1 MAILLIYN
9 QQNGAKMLTSI
20 RKLERKIL
28 REVPSDYKRYLY
40 HEIDFGSQ
48 MIGVV
53 GARGVGKTTL
63 LLQYIKK
70 LKQKTDPYKSLY
82 FSYDYPSNI
91 GIKLIE
97 LAENF
102 YKIGGQYLIID
113 EIHKYREFSIDL
125 KAIYDFYPKL
135 KVIFTGSC
143 AISIYNAQADL
154 SRRVVL
160 YSMNGLSYREFLE
173 LKLNINLP
181 HYSIEELLQKSPQ
194 IVNELEDRFLPLEH
208 FEEYLTF
215 GYYPFY
221 FRDKNQ
227 YLRLLNAVVNQTI
240 DIDLV
245 NLGLVKQS
253 FADKLKKLLL
263 VISESNPFELNITKI
278 ATNIEVSRN
287 TLYSYLNNLDRGG
300 LLNIVASGKKGISKL
315 SKPEKLYLNNTNLF
329 YIFATESKIGTIRET
344 FFVSQVKHLHQLDI
358 PTKGDFLV
366 DSKYTFEV
374 GGEGKGFKQIKD
386 VENSYLV
393 IDTDSTEN
401 PKKIPL
407 WLFGFLY

>member
-1 MAILLIYN
+1 
-9 QQNGAKMLTSI
+9 MLTNI
-20 RKLERKIL
+20 KKLEKRIL
-28 REVPSDYKRYLY
+28 KEIPSDYRRYLY
-40 HEIDFGSQ
+40 HEIDFSSQ
-48 MIGVV
+48 MIGIV

-63 LLQYIKK
+63 LLQYIKE
-70 LKQKTDPYKSLY
+70 LKSEIDAYKSLY

-91 GIKLIE
+91 EIKLID
-97 LAENF
+97 LAEAF
-102 YKIGGQYLIID
+102 GKIGGEYLIID
-113 EIHKYREFSIDL
+113 EIHKYKNFAIDL
-125 KAIYDFYPKL
+125 KAIYDFYPRL

-160 YSMNGLSYREFLE
+160 YGMNGLSYREFLE
-173 LKLNINLP
+173 LKLDVTLP
-181 HYSIEELLQKSPQ
+181 YYSLEELVERSPQ
-194 IVNELEDRFLPLEH
+194 IVDELEDKFLPLEH
-208 FEEYLTF
+208 FEEYLTY

-245 NLGLVKQS
+245 KLGLVKQS
-253 FADKLKKLLL
+253 FTDKLKKLLM

-278 ATNIEVSRN
+278 ASNIEVSRN
-287 TLYSYLNNLDRGG
+287 TLYSYLNNLDKGG
-300 LLNIVASGKKGISKL
+300 LLNIVASSKKGISKL
-315 SKPEKLYLNNTNLF
+315 SKPEKLYLNNTNIF
-329 YIFATESKIGTIRET
+329 YTFVGESKIGTIRET
-344 FFVSQVKHLHQLDI
+344 FFVSQVKHLHQLEV
-358 PTKGDFLV
+358 PAKGDFLV
-366 DSKYTFEV
+366 EGKYTFEV

-386 VENSYLV
+386 VDNGYLV

-401 PKKIPL
+401 PHKIPL

>member
-1 MAILLIYN
+1 
-9 QQNGAKMLTSI
+9 MLTNI
-20 RKLERKIL
+20 RKLEKRIL
-28 REVPSDYKRYLY
+28 KEVPSDYRRYLY

-63 LLQYIKK
+63 LLQYIKE
-70 LKQKTDPYKSLY
+70 LKEQSDTYKSLY

-91 GIKLIE
+91 EIKLID
-97 LAENF
+97 LAEAF
-102 YKIGGQYLIID
+102 SKIGGEYLIID
-113 EIHKYREFSIDL
+113 EIHKYKEFSIDL

-135 KVIFTGSC
+135 KIIFTGSC

-160 YSMNGLSYREFLE
+160 YTMNGLSYREFLE
-173 LKLNINLP
+173 LKLELKLP
-181 HYSIEELLQKSPQ
+181 SYSMEELVQKSPK
-194 IVNELEDRFLPLEH
+194 IVNELEAKFLPLEH
-208 FEEYLTF
+208 FEEYLTY

-253 FADKLKKLLL
+253 FTDKLKKLLI
-263 VISESNPFELNITKI
+263 VISESNPFELNISKV
-278 ATNIEVSRN
+278 ASNIEVSRN
-287 TLYSYLNNLDRGG
+287 TLYSYLTNLDKGG
-300 LLNIVASGKKGISKL
+300 LLNIVASSKKGISKL
-315 SKPEKLYLNNTNLF
+315 SKPEKLYLNNTNIF
-329 YIFATESKIGTIRET
+329 YIFASESKIGTIRET
-344 FFVSQVKHLHQLDI
+344 FFVSQVKHQHMI
-358 PTKGDFLV
+358 EVPAKGDFLV
-366 DSKYTFEV
+366 DGKYTFEV
-374 GGEGKGFKQIKD
+374 GGESKGFKQIQD
-386 VENSYLV
+386 MSNAYLV

-401 PKKIPL
+401 VNKIPL

>member
-1 MAILLIYN
+1 
-9 QQNGAKMLTSI
+9 MLTSI
-20 RKLERKIL
+20 RKLEKRIL
-28 REVPSDYKRYLY
+28 KEVPSDYKRYLY

-48 MIGVV
+48 MIGIV

-63 LLQYIKK
+63 LLQYIKA
-70 LKQKTDPYKSLY
+70 LKEETDSYKSLY

-91 GIKLIE
+91 EIKLIDF
-97 LAENF
+97 AEAF
-102 YKIGGQYLIID
+102 YKIGGEYLIID
-113 EIHKYREFSIDL
+113 EIHKYKAFAIDL

-160 YSMNGLSYREFLE
+160 YGMNGLSYREFLE
-173 LKLNINLP
+173 LKLNVELP
-181 HYSIEELLQKSPQ
+181 HYGLEELVEKSTQ
-194 IVNELEDRFLPLEH
+194 IVDALEDKFLPLEH
-208 FEEYLTF
+208 FEEYLTY

-221 FRDKNQ
+221 FRDQNQ

-253 FADKLKKLLL
+253 FTDKLKKLLM
-263 VISESNPFELNITKI
+263 VISESNPFELNITKV
-278 ATNIEVSRN
+278 ASNIEVSRN

-300 LLNIVASGKKGISKL
+300 LLNIVGSSKKGISKL
-315 SKPEKLYLNNTNLF
+315 SKPEKLYLNNTNIF
-329 YIFATESKIGTIRET
+329 YIFANESKIGTIRET
-344 FFVSQVKHLHQLDI
+344 FFVSQVKHLHQLEV
-358 PTKGDFLV
+358 PAKGDFLI
-366 DSKYTFEV
+366 DGKYTFEV
-374 GGEGKGFKQIKD
+374 GGESKGFKQIED
-386 VENSYLV
+386 VENAYLV

-401 PKKIPL
+401 PNKIPL

>member
-1 MAILLIYN
+1 
-9 QQNGAKMLTSI
+9 MLTSI
-20 RKLERKIL
+20 RKLEKRIL
-28 REVPSDYKRYLY
+28 KEVPSDYKRYLY

-48 MIGVV
+48 MIGIV

-63 LLQYIKK
+63 LLQYIKA
-70 LKQKTDPYKSLY
+70 LKEETDSYKSLY

-91 GIKLIE
+91 EIKLID
-97 LAENF
+97 LAEAF
-102 YKIGGQYLIID
+102 YKIGGEYLIID
-113 EIHKYREFSIDL
+113 EIHKYKAFAIDL

-143 AISIYNAQADL
+143 AISSYNAQADL

-160 YSMNGLSYREFLE
+160 YGMNGLSYREFLE
-173 LKLNINLP
+173 LKLNVELP
-181 HYSIEELLQKSPQ
+181 HYGLEELVEKSTQ
-194 IVNELEDRFLPLEH
+194 IVDALEDKFLPLEH
-208 FEEYLTF
+208 FEEYLTY

-221 FRDKNQ
+221 FRDQNQ

-253 FADKLKKLLL
+253 FTDKLKKLLM
-263 VISESNPFELNITKI
+263 VISESNPFELNITKV
-278 ATNIEVSRN
+278 ASNIEVSRN

-300 LLNIVASGKKGISKL
+300 LLNIVGSSKKGISKL
-315 SKPEKLYLNNTNLF
+315 SKPEKLYLNNTNIF
-329 YIFATESKIGTIRET
+329 YIFANESKIGTIRET
-344 FFVSQVKHLHQLDI
+344 FFVSQVKHLHQLEV
-358 PTKGDFLV
+358 PAKGDFLI
-366 DSKYTFEV
+366 DGKYTFEV
-374 GGEGKGFKQIKD
+374 GGESKGFKQIED
-386 VENSYLV
+386 VENAYLV

-401 PKKIPL
+401 PNKIPL

>member
-1 MAILLIYN
+1 V
-9 QQNGAKMLTSI
+9 LTNI
-20 RKLERKIL
+20 KKLEKRIL
-28 REVPSDYKRYLY
+28 KEIPSDYRRYLY
-40 HEIDFGSQ
+40 HEIDFSSQ
-48 MIGVV
+48 MIGIV

-63 LLQYIKK
+63 LLQYIKE
-70 LKQKTDPYKSLY
+70 LKSEIDAYKSLY

-91 GIKLIE
+91 EIKLID
-97 LAENF
+97 LAEAF
-102 YKIGGQYLIID
+102 GKIGGEYLIID
-113 EIHKYREFSIDL
+113 EIHKYKNFAIDL
-125 KAIYDFYPKL
+125 KAIYDFYPRL

-160 YSMNGLSYREFLE
+160 YGMNGLSYREFLE
-173 LKLNINLP
+173 LKLDVTLP
-181 HYSIEELLQKSPQ
+181 YYSLEELVERSPQ
-194 IVNELEDRFLPLEH
+194 IVDELEDKFLPLEH
-208 FEEYLTF
+208 FEEYLTY

-245 NLGLVKQS
+245 KLGLVKQS
-253 FADKLKKLLL
+253 FTDKLKKLLM

-278 ATNIEVSRN
+278 ASNIEVSRN
-287 TLYSYLNNLDRGG
+287 TLYSYLNNLDKGG
-300 LLNIVASGKKGISKL
+300 LLNIVASSKKGISKL
-315 SKPEKLYLNNTNLF
+315 SKPEKLYLNNTNIF
-329 YIFATESKIGTIRET
+329 YTFVGESKIGTIRET
-344 FFVSQVKHLHQLDI
+344 FFVSQVKHLHQLEV
-358 PTKGDFLV
+358 PAKGDFLV
-366 DSKYTFEV
+366 EGKYTFEV

-386 VENSYLV
+386 VDNGYLV

-401 PKKIPL
+401 PHKIPL